1 MSIEYIVR
9 FFPEITIKTRPV
21 RRRLIRILRR
31 NLLLLL
37 QRADAT
43 VQIRGEW
50 DNFAISSESDDED
63 VLQKLEDTLLNT
75 PGVGTVSR
83 VRKAPL
89 PDFAGIL
96 THTLAYYADLLP
108 GRTFAVRCQR
118 SGQHAF
124 TSMDVERYV
133 GAGLLNKVNTAGV
146 DLHNPEVVVRVNIMH
161 DRLLIVEKLSKGLGG
176 YPLGS
181 QDGVLSLISGG
192 FDSAVASFQCIKR
205 GLRTHYCF
213 FNLGGREHELAVK
226 ELAVYLWMK
235 YGSSHR
241 VKFVTVPFEE
251 VVEQILTRVDNAQM
265 GVVLKRMMLRAA
277 AQVAAELKL
286 QALVT
291 GEAVAQVSS
300 QTLANLAVIDSATQ
314 MLVLRPLVLM
324 DKQDIIDQ
332 ARQIGT
338 EEFSSQIPEYCG
350 VISVK
355 PTTRARAERIQQEE
369 ESFDLSVLERALE
382 NRAIQMIDRVV
393 EGLGNQAVHA
403 QETAVLMPGDTVIDI
418 RHPDEV
424 EKRPLLIQGQGAIS
438 AGETK
443 TEIPFYRLQSC
454 FPQLDQTRRYLLYC
468 EKGIMSRLHASH
480 LLDQGFAN
488 VGVYRPQE

>member
-1 MSIEYIVR
+1 MEYIVR

-31 NLLLLL
+31 NLSLLL
-37 QRADAT
+37 QRIDAS
-43 VQIRGEW
+43 VQIKGEW
-50 DNFAISSESDDED
+50 DKFEISTASDDAEL
-63 VLQKLEDTLLNT
+63 LQKLEDILIST
-75 PGVGTVSR
+75 PGVGTVAR
-83 VRKAPL
+83 VRKTPL

-96 THTLAYYADLLP
+96 AHTLAYYGDQLP
-108 GRTFAVRCQR
+108 GRTFAVRCR
-118 SGQHAF
+118 RNGQHGF
-124 TSMDVERYV
+124 TSTDVERYV
-133 GAGLLNKVNTAGV
+133 GAGILAKVNTAGV
-146 DLHNPEVVVRVNIMH
+146 DLQNPDVVVRITILR
-161 DRLLIVEKLSKGLGG
+161 DQLLVVEKLSKGLGG

-205 GLRTHYCF
+205 GLLTHYCF

-241 VKFVTVPFEE
+241 VKFVTVPFAE

-300 QTLANLAVIDSATQ
+300 QTLANLAVIDSVTQ

-338 EEFSSQIPEYCG
+338 EAFSSHIPEYCG

-355 PTTRARAERIQQEE
+355 PTTRARAERIQKEE
-369 ESFDLSVLERALE
+369 ENFDFSVLEQAVE
-382 NRAIQMIDRVV
+382 NRAIQMIDKVV
-393 EGLGNQAVHA
+393 EGLGYRAVHA
-403 QETAVLMPGDTVIDI
+403 QETA
-418 RHPDEV
+418 
-424 EKRPLLIQGQGAIS
+424 
-438 AGETK
+438 
-443 TEIPFYRLQSC
+443 
-454 FPQLDQTRRYLLYC
+454 
-468 EKGIMSRLHASH
+468 
-480 LLDQGFAN
+480 
-488 VGVYRPQE
+488 